1 MVYSQEVQAKIKDL
15 EAQIKELKETG
26 VVIPG
31 RNDMDELGHL
41 TGSYGHYFYT
51 HIAWLAK
58 ASVCGIPI
66 SNSSTKTKKLSDM
79 TVEEATGVANCMN
92 EVMDVLLKYARQI
105 KRESEDDNTET

>member
-41 TGSYGHYFYT
+41 TGSYGHHFHS
-51 HIAWLAK
+51 HISWLAR
-58 ASVCGIPI
+58 ASVCGII
-66 SNSSTKTKKLSDM
+66 ESDNFSSTRTKKLSDM
-79 TVEEATGVANCMN
+79 TTEEATGVANCMN
-92 EVMDVLLKYARQI
+92 DVMDVLLKYARQI
-105 KRESEDDNTET
+105 KRSGENR